1 MSQQP
6 AVAAKLRQ
14 RKRQKKQASQENVQ
28 EEDLSGFAVDP
39 IVVLVLSL
47 VFIASVFI
55 LHIWGKYTRLN

>member
-14 RKRQKKQASQENVQ
+14 RKRQKKQANQENVQ
-28 EEDLSGFAVDP
+28 EEDLSGFPVDP

-47 VFIASVFI
+47 AFIGSVFI